1 MTAYDMICTQS
12 RHAWFRLCNP
22 NCSGLIY
29 TVNESRLLS
38 VLKGDF
44 FPQILLMG
52 GAPRWSAASHAG
64 IICNKS
70 QFTDPLTPRTLLGNY
85 IQEMAEQTIQSRNL
99 LLRSPQLYCI
109 TGLCLKLRH
118 RCIVVLPYITK
129 SKGTHQVCLNFLKL
143 KWYRKHGQPTKC
155 THLHLC
161 VSRVMHVNCVLHFY
175 STFRVIFV
183 TSRTFN
189 FGVLKLLTSKLKC
202 TNFFIFLSYFA
213 VS

>member
-70 QFTDPLTPRTLLGNY
+70 QFTDPLTPRTLTSRKLHPRNGRADNS
-85 IQEMAEQTIQSRNL
+85 ISQSSPKIPSALLPHWPLSQAPTSLHCCLALHNKKQRNTSSL
-99 LLRSPQLYCI
+99 L
-109 TGLCLKLRH
+109 K
-118 RCIVVLPYITK
+118 
-129 SKGTHQVCLNFLKL
+129 FLKAQMIPEA
-143 KWYRKHGQPTKC
+143 WTTNQ
-155 THLHLC
+155 
-161 VSRVMHVNCVLHFY
+161 MHTYTYVLRGWCMEIVFY
-175 STFRVIFV
+175 IFIELFR
-183 TSRTFN
+183 
-189 FGVLKLLTSKLKC
+189 
-202 TNFFIFLSYFA
+202 
-213 VS
+213 